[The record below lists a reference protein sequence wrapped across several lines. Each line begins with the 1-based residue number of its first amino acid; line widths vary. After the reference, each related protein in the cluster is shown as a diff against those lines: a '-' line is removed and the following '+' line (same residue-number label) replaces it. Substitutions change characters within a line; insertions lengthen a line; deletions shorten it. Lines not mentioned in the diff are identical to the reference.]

1 MKNIQTRLMASL
13 VAIMIVAGFQT
24 PALAQGQITLV
35 VDQQRVLIE
44 SLAGKE
50 IATQGIVLLKEIQQE
65 VIAERDQIQVAE
77 NELKQQFAILS
88 PEQRQAKAEALQ
100 MRKINFNAFA
110 QQKEKEYQTS
120 IIQSQNKIRV
130 ALVPILEKIIADRK
144 GSFLVDRSSVMF
156 ASPDYD
162 VTADALKALNEALKT
177 VKVERIIPQLPQPQ
191 KAAAQ

>member
-1 MKNIQTRLMASL
+1 MASL

-24 PALAQGQITLV
+24 TAQAQNQVILV

-50 IATQGIVLLKEIQQE
+50 IATQGIELLKEIQQE

-110 QQKEKEYQTS
+110 QQKEKEYQSS
-120 IIQSQNKIRV
+120 IIQSQNQIRV

-177 VKVERIIPQLPQPQ
+177 VKVERVVPQVPQPQ
-191 KAAAQ
+191 QAPAQ